1 MKLKPSVNIFFLIV
15 SFAVYQRVLPQS
27 QAPVSIYYTK
37 KTDKLI
43 DSTKSIKAKS
53 MISKFNEIIS
63 EDVKN
68 LMYVLK
74 ISEDY
79 SLFQEK
85 KSLKK
90 GSGSKATRNFAS
102 SFGGTKGTFYINQQ
116 DSTYINIR
124 EFSGTYFKVKT
135 KPKNWQIHPKD
146 FKYVHK
152 YKCIKATTVDT
163 IINPKGVF
171 TSDVV
176 AWFSPDLPGFYGPAG
191 YFGLP
196 GIILE
201 LHNGKIS
208 LEAKEIDFHVK
219 KELPF
224 HIEKEIGILVTEKQY
239 DSIVEKKAKEFFKIS
254 KF

>member
-1 MKLKPSVNIFFLIV
+1 MKLKSSINIFFLMV
-15 SFAVYQRVLPQS
+15 SFVTYQRILPQS
-27 QAPVSIYYTK
+27 QVPISVYYSK
-37 KTDKLI
+37 KTDKII
-43 DSTKSIKAKS
+43 DTTESNKAKS

-68 LMYVLK
+68 LIYVLK
-74 ISEDY
+74 ISGDY

-85 KSLKK
+85 KSLKSE
-90 GSGSKATRNFAS
+90 SGSKATRNFAS
-102 SFGGTKGTFYINQQ
+102 SYGGTRGIFYINQT

-135 KPKNWQIHPKD
+135 KPKKWKVHSD
-146 FKYVHK
+146 EHKYVGK

-176 AWFSPDLPGFYGPAG
+176 AWFSPDLPNFYGPAG

-196 GIILE
+196 GLILE
-201 LHNGKIS
+201 LNNGKIS
-208 LEAKEIDFHVK
+208 LEIKDIDFDAIR
-219 KELPF
+219 EPSF
-224 HIEKEIGILVTEKQY
+224 YIEKEKGKFVTEKQY
-239 DSIVEKKAKEFFKIS
+239 DSIVEKTAKDFFNIS